1 MSTTNEHIVQ
11 AAFLQRGEDGLAA
24 LPGGARNKGVWGH
37 LQEVKFSWFTF
48 LFLFP
53 FCQDLWGWIMI

>member
-1 MSTTNEHIVQ
+1 MTNEHIVQ

-37 LQEVKFSWFTF
+37 LQEVKFSWFPFFF
-48 LFLFP
+48 LFVSFLSGFVG
-53 FCQDLWGWIMI
+53 L